1 MGSLPFNPGLFSG
14 WQPVGGPAGRC
25 GNRPPALLSD
35 FLLPSLDVTED
46 QVASAVQEDCFFS
59 DRGVSTRLVQ
69 GAAMLAC
76 PRDHDLTAEFRT
88 RVSMRASRDLGNP
101 PPRIQVSDTLKA
113 RSAHP
118 QLDVARQACGRMI
131 WDCRLSQWSTWRMRW
146 TWTVSLLP
154 AHPSSAEPRSREEI
168 LAGTST
174 GLPEVTAGLR
184 RCLACRGPKRLIR
197 EKRRRGCDLGSAAS
211 SAS

>member
-1 MGSLPFNPGLFSG
+1 MGSLPFNPGFFSG

-35 FLLPSLDVTED
+35 FLLPILDVTED

-69 GAAMLAC
+69 GRVVSVDLQ
-76 PRDHDLTAEFRT
+76 DHDLTAEFRT
-88 RVSMRASRDLGNP
+88 PVSMRASRDLGNP
-101 PPRIQVSDTLKA
+101 PPRIQVSDTLKV

-131 WDCRLSQWSTWRMRW
+131 RDCRLSQWSTWRMRW
-146 TWTVSLLP
+146 T
-154 AHPSSAEPRSREEI
+154 
-168 LAGTST
+168 
-174 GLPEVTAGLR
+174 
-184 RCLACRGPKRLIR
+184 
-197 EKRRRGCDLGSAAS
+197 
-211 SAS
+211 